1 MVRMT
6 THRRGSG
13 SRFMFRLLVL
23 PMIALGVAGCAST
36 TASTPENG
44 GLTEQSQEAT
54 PTEPT
59 REIPQPTAAKE
70 YVMAYGDILDIRFFY
85 NPELNVQTPIRP
97 DGKISLELVGDIQAA
112 GLSPDDLNGHL
123 RELYKD
129 KLRDPEV
136 TVILSTFSDRKI
148 YVGGEVVN
156 PRAIELGREQTAFQ
170 AIMEAGGFKATA
182 HLANVVVLRDQG
194 TSEPLFFTLD
204 YKDTVKYG
212 AVDPEAGPDLTLQP
226 NDIVFVPKTR
236 VARWGQLVD
245 QYFTQLVPI
254 SLALN
259 LTYFAGSI
267 N

>member
-1 MVRMT
+1 MT
-6 THRRGSG
+6 THQRGSG
-13 SRFMFRLLVL
+13 LRFMFRLLVL
-23 PMIALGVAGCAST
+23 PMIALGAAGCAST
-36 TASTPENG
+36 TASMPENG
-44 GLTEQSQEAT
+44 GLTEQSQEAP
-54 PTEPT
+54 PTEPVQ
-59 REIPQPTAAKE
+59 EIPQPTAAKE
-70 YVMAYGDILDIRFFY
+70 YVMAYGDVLDIRFFY
-85 NPELNVQTPIRP
+85 NPELNMQAPIRP

-112 GLSPDDLNGHL
+112 GLSPAALTDQLRDLYEG
-123 RELYKD
+123 
-129 KLRDPEV
+129 KLRNPEV

-148 YVGGEVVN
+148 YVGGEVNN
-156 PRAIELGREQTAFQ
+156 PRAIELGRDQTVFQ

-212 AVDPEAGPDLTLQP
+212 AVDPEAAPDLSLQP
-226 NDIVFVPKTR
+226 NDIIFVPKTR

-254 SLALN
+254 SLN
-259 LTYFAGSI
+259 MGLTYFAGSF